1 MKRQHRF
8 INILSVLIFSLILS
22 SFVIPISGTIAAS
35 NLSNDTDQLNIDFDT
50 KLKFYLDLK
59 TKRFLKRMSLK
70 EAFLSPEFVLDLWIV
85 VRIMNSPIALLV
97 LWICL
102 TAVFYLILR
111 KR

>member
-1 MKRQHRF
+1 MSRKEEDEIGISTKLFVSAIFGLLVIFGLRLEMNVR
-8 INILSVLIFSLILS
+8 SVLAPYLIDA
-22 SFVIPISGTIAAS
+22 V
-35 NLSNDTDQLNIDFDT
+35 
-50 KLKFYLDLK
+50 
-59 TKRFLKRMSLK
+59 KRMSLK